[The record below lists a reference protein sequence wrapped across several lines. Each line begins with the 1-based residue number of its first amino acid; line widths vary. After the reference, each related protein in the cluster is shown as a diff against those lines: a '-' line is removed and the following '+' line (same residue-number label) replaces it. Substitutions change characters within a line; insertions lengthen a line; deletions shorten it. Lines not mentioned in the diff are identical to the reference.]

1 VLVDQALE
9 SDPVPADPGL
19 FSINNE
25 SWIFPNPMTEA
36 LDHSNWRVSVDDP
49 HHKAVF
55 IKAAEFS
62 DPVGKPGNLFLQ
74 VPRIIFQCFPIEFF
88 LQTGLIKENGTV
100 AAMTIGRHGS
110 CNDLKENGFH
120 PLSP

>member
-1 VLVDQALE
+1 
-9 SDPVPADPGL
+9 
-19 FSINNE
+19 
-25 SWIFPNPMTEA
+25 MTEA

-74 VPRIIFQCFPIEFF
+74 VLRIIFQCFLIELF
-88 LQTGLIKENGTV
+88 LQTGLIKEDGTMV
-100 AAMTIGRHGS
+100 AMTIGRYGS
-110 CNDLKENGFH
+110 CNDLKKDGFH
-120 PLSP
+120 QLSLQKYQLFKI